1 MKYTAFV
8 SLLALTACGKGT
20 WTVSTWGEEYIED
33 AIPAADFADGCAA
46 TYDTFL
52 VALGDVALL
61 DGDGAEVG
69 VVDGWQVFDLT
80 APGPHEVGS
89 AEVRAT
95 HYASARF
102 SIAPASGAVA
112 GNATEAQVAALG
124 DASVRAAGTL
134 TCDGVD
140 YTFDWSFDTDTTYN
154 CEPEDLT
161 IPSGGEDG
169 TELTIHGD
177 HLFYDGLENPDAE
190 VRGAAIADA
199 DADADGV
206 VTQAELDLVS
216 VATLGYEV
224 GQYSEV
230 TTLGEFVSFL
240 TRTLGH
246 VDGEGHCQVDL

>member
-1 MKYTAFV
+1 M
-8 SLLALTACGKGT
+8 
-20 WTVSTWGEEYIED
+20 
-33 AIPAADFADGCAA
+33 
-46 TYDTFL
+46 
-52 VALGDVALL
+52 
-61 DGDGAEVG
+61 
-69 VVDGWQVFDLT
+69 
-80 APGPHEVGS
+80 
-89 AEVRAT
+89 
-95 HYASARF
+95 
-102 SIAPASGAVA
+102 
-112 GNATEAQVAALG
+112 
-124 DASVRAAGTL
+124 
-134 TCDGVD
+134 D

-161 IPSGGEDG
+161 IPAGGEDG

-206 VTQAELDLVS
+206 VTQAELDLVQ

-230 TTLGEFVSFL
+230 TTLGDFVSFL